1 METFFD
7 SEEARRMGYKV
18 VKIWADDENQFTLT
32 EKIIDGI
39 DIAFKFNMT
48 PTETPESLIWN
59 VKIPRV
65 MFNLVPNKIELNPTD
80 VPYLYKVPESLVEQY
95 SRFIVIEE
103 NVDYYFDKGRG
114 LLSKTND
121 DNPDNDLEFGLKYYF
136 FNRIYRYLLGRKH
149 ANITDPV
156 VERSFGH
163 LISGENML
171 KQAKKLV
178 KNGLINNQTAWSMM
192 VNGETSLTIGNIML
206 DEKLHE
212 LEFSEESY
220 AEFYEND
227 DDDNDDDNNTDDINK
242 QPMKPQFTV
251 EIFYFNLIEIINS
264 F

>member
-1 METFFD
+1 M
-7 SEEARRMGYKV
+7 
-18 VKIWADDENQFTLT
+18 
-32 EKIIDGI
+32 
-39 DIAFKFNMT
+39 
-48 PTETPESLIWN
+48 
-59 VKIPRV
+59 
-65 MFNLVPNKIELNPTD
+65 
-80 VPYLYKVPESLVEQY
+80 
-95 SRFIVIEE
+95 
-103 NVDYYFDKGRG
+103 
-114 LLSKTND
+114 
-121 DNPDNDLEFGLKYYF
+121 
-136 FNRIYRYLLGRKH
+136 LGRKH